1 MAPNNSFQKR
11 EWKTIGLSTSFR
23 HNNRKNFRV
32 GHGKNSTDKSRAS
45 ILVRKG
51 RRSNGK
57 SFHDTGVR
65 DAATNTIPMQQI
77 FPAHTTPSSW
87 LPARQKA
94 EAYTYRVNAFDGS
107 IPTLANNY
115 NRRQK
120 SFKRPLPGQKWLPI
134 TWVDEDELRR
144 QEERRAKIRAK
155 VEEAKRGTNNT
166 TIKTSIYR
174 VKKLSNHC
182 CATTLYA
189 QRMKRREKLGL
200 NLT

>member
-11 EWKTIGLSTSFR
+11 EWKTVGLSTSFR

-32 GHGKNSTDKSRAS
+32 GHGQKSTDKSRTS
-45 ILVRKG
+45 ILVRK
-51 RRSNGK
+51 RRRNNGK

-65 DAATNTIPMQQI
+65 DAATNTMPMKQI
-77 FPAHTTPSSW
+77 FPAYRTPSSW
-87 LPARQKA
+87 LPVQQKA
-94 EAYTYRVNAFDGS
+94 EAFTYRVNAFDGS

-115 NRRQK
+115 NSRQK
-120 SFKRPLPGQKWLPI
+120 SFKQPLPAQKWLPI

-144 QEERRAKIRAK
+144 QEERRARIRAK
-155 VEEAKRGTNNT
+155 MEEAKRSNN

-182 CATTLYA
+182 CAATLYA

-200 NLT
+200 NLI